1 MRFANVEFNG
11 LVRSARIE
19 GEVANLLL
27 AEPISAGFDFEAL
40 RESASEKSVPTRD
53 VRFLAP
59 VADPRKVICLGLNF
73 KSHVE
78 EAGRDL
84 PDYPVLFTKFTESI
98 IGPYEDIIVPPES
111 QKVDYEAELAVVIGK
126 HARRVKAQDALDV
139 IAGYTVAND
148 VSMRDYQS
156 KSHQW
161 LQGKAWPRSTPLG
174 PWFVTADELGDASGL
189 EIRLELDG
197 VELQRAKTNLM
208 IFDVPTTIAALSEFV
223 ELQPGD
229 VILMGTPGG
238 IGFKREPP
246 EYLTPG
252 RRVRVEVEGIGA
264 IENVVVA
271 EDVSGS

>member
-11 LVRSARIE
+11 LVRAARIE

-27 AEPISAGFDFEAL
+27 AQSISAGFDFAAL
-40 RESASEKSVPTRD
+40 RESASETSVSTAE
-53 VRFLAP
+53 VRFLPP
-59 VADPRKVICLGLNF
+59 VIRPGKIICLGLNF
-73 KSHVE
+73 KAHAE
-78 EAGRDL
+78 EAGREL
-84 PDYPVLFTKFTESI
+84 PDYPVFFTKFTESI
-98 IGPYEDIIVPPES
+98 IGPYEGIIVPPES
-111 QKVDYEAELAVVIGK
+111 QMVDYEAELAVVIGK
-126 HARRVKAQDALDV
+126 RARRVKAEDALDV

-161 LQGKAWPRSTPLG
+161 LQGKAWPRCTPLG
-174 PWFVTADELGDASGL
+174 PWFVTTDELGDASGL

-197 VELQRAKTNLM
+197 VELQHSTTDLM
-208 IFDVPTTIAALSEFV
+208 IFDVPATIAALTEFV

-229 VILMGTPGG
+229 VILMGTPSGV
-238 IGFKREPP
+238 GFKREPP

-252 RRVRVEVEGIGA
+252 RRVRVEIERIGA

-271 EDVSGS
+271 EDVTDS

>member
-19 GEVANLLL
+19 GEVANLLF
-27 AEPISAGFDFEAL
+27 AEPISAGFDFSAL
-40 RESASEKSVPTRD
+40 RESASEKSVPTTD
-53 VRFLAP
+53 LRFLAP
-59 VADPRKVICLGLNF
+59 VVDPRKVICLGLNF

-84 PDYPVLFTKFTESI
+84 PDYPVFFTKFAESI

-111 QKVDYEAELAVVIGK
+111 RKVDYEAELAVVIGK
-126 HARRVKAQDALDV
+126 HARRVKAEDALNV

-238 IGFKREPP
+238 VGFKREPP

-264 IENVVVA
+264 IESVVVA

>member
-11 LVRSARIE
+11 LVRAARIE

-27 AEPISAGFDFEAL
+27 AQSISAGFDFAAL
-40 RESASEKSVPTRD
+40 RESASEKSVSTAE
-53 VRFLAP
+53 VRFLSP
-59 VADPRKVICLGLNF
+59 VIRPGKVICLGLNF
-73 KSHVE
+73 KAHAE
-78 EAGRDL
+78 EAGREL

-98 IGPYEDIIVPPES
+98 IGPYEGIVVPPES
-111 QKVDYEAELAVVIGK
+111 QMVDYEAELAVVIGK
-126 HARRVKAQDALDV
+126 HARRVKAEGALDV

-161 LQGKAWPRSTPLG
+161 LQGKAWPRCTPLG

-197 VELQRAKTNLM
+197 VELQNSTTDLM
-208 IFDVPTTIAALSEFV
+208 IFDVPTTIAALTEFV

-229 VILMGTPGG
+229 VILMGTPSGV
-238 IGFKREPP
+238 GFKREPP

-252 RRVRVEVEGIGA
+252 RRVRVEIERIGA

-271 EDVSGS
+271 EDVTDS

>member
-1 MRFANVEFNG
+1 MRFANVEVDG
-11 LVRSARIE
+11 LVRAARIE

-27 AEPISAGFDFEAL
+27 AQSISAGFDFAAL
-40 RESASEKSVPTRD
+40 RESTSEKSVSTAE
-53 VRFLAP
+53 VRFLPP
-59 VADPRKVICLGLNF
+59 VIRPGKVICLGLNF
-73 KSHVE
+73 KAHAE
-78 EAGRDL
+78 EAGREL

-98 IGPYEDIIVPPES
+98 IGPYEGIVVPPES
-111 QKVDYEAELAVVIGK
+111 QMVDYEAELAVVIGK
-126 HARRVKAQDALDV
+126 HARRVKAEDALDV

-161 LQGKAWPRSTPLG
+161 LQGKAWPRCTPLG

-197 VELQRAKTNLM
+197 VELQHSTTDLM
-208 IFDVPTTIAALSEFV
+208 IFDVPTTIAALTEFV

-229 VILMGTPGG
+229 VILMGTPSGV
-238 IGFKREPP
+238 GFKREPP

-252 RRVRVEVEGIGA
+252 RRVRVEIERIGA

-271 EDVSGS
+271 EDVTDS

>member
-19 GEVANLLL
+19 GEVANLLF
-27 AEPISAGFDFEAL
+27 AEPISAGFDFSAL
-40 RESASEKSVPTRD
+40 RESASEKSVPTTD
-53 VRFLAP
+53 LRFLAP
-59 VADPRKVICLGLNF
+59 VVDPRKVICLGLNF

-84 PDYPVLFTKFTESI
+84 PDYPVFFTKFAESI

-238 IGFKREPP
+238 VGFKREPP

>member
-1 MRFANVEFNG
+1 MRFANVEVDG
-11 LVRSARIE
+11 LVRAARIE

-27 AEPISAGFDFEAL
+27 AQSISAGFDFAAL
-40 RESASEKSVPTRD
+40 RDSTSEKSVSTAE
-53 VRFLAP
+53 VRFLPP
-59 VADPRKVICLGLNF
+59 VIRPGKVICLGLNF
-73 KSHVE
+73 KAHAE
-78 EAGRDL
+78 EAGREL

-98 IGPYEDIIVPPES
+98 IGPYEGIVVPPES
-111 QKVDYEAELAVVIGK
+111 QMVDYEAELAVVIGK
-126 HARRVKAQDALDV
+126 HARRVKAEDALDV
-139 IAGYTVAND
+139 ITGYTVAND

-161 LQGKAWPRSTPLG
+161 LQGKAWPRCTPLG

-197 VELQRAKTNLM
+197 VELQHSTTDLM
-208 IFDVPTTIAALSEFV
+208 IFDVPTTIAALTEFV

-229 VILMGTPGG
+229 VILMGTPSGV
-238 IGFKREPP
+238 GFKREPP

-252 RRVRVEVEGIGA
+252 RCVRVEIDRIGA

-271 EDVSGS
+271 EDVTDS

>member
-1 MRFANVEFNG
+1 MRFANVEVDG
-11 LVRSARIE
+11 LVRAARIE

-27 AEPISAGFDFEAL
+27 AQSISAGFDFAAL
-40 RESASEKSVPTRD
+40 RDSTSEKSVSTAE
-53 VRFLAP
+53 VRFLPP
-59 VADPRKVICLGLNF
+59 VIRPGKVICLGLNF
-73 KSHVE
+73 KAHAE
-78 EAGRDL
+78 EAGREL

-98 IGPYEDIIVPPES
+98 IGPYEGIVVPPES
-111 QKVDYEAELAVVIGK
+111 QMVDYEAELAVVIGK
-126 HARRVKAQDALDV
+126 HARRVKAEDALDV

-161 LQGKAWPRSTPLG
+161 LQGKAWPRCTPLG

-197 VELQRAKTNLM
+197 VELQHSTTDLM
-208 IFDVPTTIAALSEFV
+208 IFDVPTTIAALTEFV

-229 VILMGTPGG
+229 VILMGTPSGV
-238 IGFKREPP
+238 GFKREPP

-252 RRVRVEVEGIGA
+252 RRVRVEIERIGA

-271 EDVSGS
+271 EDVTDS

>member
-1 MRFANVEFNG
+1 MRFANVEVDG
-11 LVRSARIE
+11 LVRAARIE
-19 GEVANLLL
+19 GEEANLLL
-27 AEPISAGFDFEAL
+27 AQSISAGFDCAAL
-40 RESASEKSVPTRD
+40 RDSASEKSVSTAE
-53 VRFLAP
+53 VRFLPP
-59 VADPRKVICLGLNF
+59 VIRPGKVICLGLNF
-73 KSHVE
+73 KAHAE
-78 EAGRDL
+78 EAGREL

-98 IGPYEDIIVPPES
+98 IGPYDGIVVPPES
-111 QKVDYEAELAVVIGK
+111 QMVDYEAELAVVIGK
-126 HARRVKAQDALDV
+126 HARRVKAEDALDV

-161 LQGKAWPRSTPLG
+161 LQGKAWPRCTPLG

-197 VELQRAKTNLM
+197 VELQHSTTDLM
-208 IFDVPTTIAALSEFV
+208 IFDVPTTIAALTEFV

-229 VILMGTPGG
+229 VILMGTPSGV
-238 IGFKREPP
+238 GFKREPP

-252 RRVRVEVEGIGA
+252 RRVRVEIDRIGA

-271 EDVSGS
+271 EDVTDS

>member
-40 RESASEKSVPTRD
+40 RESASEKSVPTGD

-126 HARRVKAQDALDV
+126 HARRVEAQDALDV

-238 IGFKREPP
+238 VGFKREPP

>member
-1 MRFANVEFNG
+1 MRFANVEVDG
-11 LVRSARIE
+11 LVRAARIE
-19 GEVANLLL
+19 GEEANLLL
-27 AEPISAGFDFEAL
+27 AQSISAGFDYAAL
-40 RESASEKSVPTRD
+40 RDSASEKSVSTAE
-53 VRFLAP
+53 VRFLPP
-59 VADPRKVICLGLNF
+59 VIRPGKVICLGLNF
-73 KSHVE
+73 KAHAE
-78 EAGRDL
+78 EAGREL

-98 IGPYEDIIVPPES
+98 IGPYDGIVVPPES
-111 QKVDYEAELAVVIGK
+111 QMVDYEAELAVVIGK
-126 HARRVKAQDALDV
+126 HARRVKAEDALDV

-161 LQGKAWPRSTPLG
+161 LQGKAWPRCTPLG

-197 VELQRAKTNLM
+197 VELQHSTTDLM
-208 IFDVPTTIAALSEFV
+208 IFDVPTTIAALTEFV

-229 VILMGTPGG
+229 VILMGTPSGV
-238 IGFKREPP
+238 GFKREPP

-252 RRVRVEVEGIGA
+252 RRVRVEIDRIGA

-271 EDVSGS
+271 EDVTDS